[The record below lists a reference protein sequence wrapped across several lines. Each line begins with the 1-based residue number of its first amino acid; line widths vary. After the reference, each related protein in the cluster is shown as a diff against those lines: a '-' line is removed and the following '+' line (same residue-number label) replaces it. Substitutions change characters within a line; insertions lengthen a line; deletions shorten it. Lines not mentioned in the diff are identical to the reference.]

1 MRKSRQEPGK
11 DENVPLP
18 KEILEKYQHY
28 LDERETDFLKSL
40 CEWKG
45 KLTPRQS
52 AAAKDIFENVQGRTG
67 PRLVR

>member
-1 MRKSRQEPGK
+1 MKAKRTPSPM
-11 DENVPLP
+11 
-18 KEILEKYQHY
+18 EILQKYQHY

-52 AAAKDIFENVQGRTG
+52 VAVKDIFESVQGRTG

>member
-1 MRKSRQEPGK
+1 MSK
-11 DENVPLP
+11 VPSP

-28 LDERETDFLKSL
+28 LDEREIDFLESL

-52 AAAKDIFENVQGRTG
+52 VAAKDIFESVQGRIG
-67 PRLVR
+67 PKLVC